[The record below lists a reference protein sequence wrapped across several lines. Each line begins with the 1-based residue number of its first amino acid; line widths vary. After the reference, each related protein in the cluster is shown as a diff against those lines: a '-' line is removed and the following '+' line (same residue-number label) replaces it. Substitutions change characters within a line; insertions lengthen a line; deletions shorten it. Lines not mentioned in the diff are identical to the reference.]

1 MCKVGKI
8 ILKVFAILAAIAGVV
23 AAVYYWNLDQ
33 KLLDWFYKKTEWF
46 KSLRARGEDMADYAD
61 VDVASGDLLNNNKK
75 TSVSFCSRMFFI
87 GCIAITCPCSSEQ
100 RPQQRSPPA
109 SSRYPRRSDSERRP
123 QT

>member
-33 KLLDWFYKKTEWF
+33 TLLDWFYKKTEWF

-61 VDVASGDLLNNNKK
+61 VDVASGDL
-75 TSVSFCSRMFFI
+75 
-87 GCIAITCPCSSEQ
+87 
-100 RPQQRSPPA
+100 
-109 SSRYPRRSDSERRP
+109 
-123 QT
+123 